1 MTEVEMAET
10 LTPQEKELLL
20 KLARQALDEGVGG
33 AQPQPLDMDEL
44 PEALR
49 QPGATFVTLTRRGEL
64 RGCVGTLEAYQPL
77 AEDVRE
83 HALAAALADYR
94 FPPVSPG
101 EVPELEIEISRLTQ
115 PEPLEYTN
123 GEDLLKRLR
132 PGVDGVI
139 LRDGPRRATFLPQV
153 WEKLPDAAQF
163 LDHLCAKMGAEPGVW
178 RYRKMK
184 VFTYQVEEFHEIRRA
199 AS

>member
-1 MTEVEMAET
+1 MAES
-10 LTPQEKELLL
+10 LTDEEKVLLL
-20 KLARQALDEGVGG
+20 NLARQALTEGVGG
-33 AQPQPLDMDEL
+33 TPLQPLELDKL

-49 QPGATFVTLTRRGEL
+49 QPGATFVTLTRHGEL

-94 FPPVSPG
+94 FPPVTPG
-101 EVPELEIEISRLTQ
+101 EVPELEIEVSRLTQ
-115 PEPLEYTN
+115 PKPMEYRDW
-123 GEDLLKRLR
+123 EDLLKRLR

-163 LDHLCAKMGAEPGVW
+163 LDHLCAKMGAEPGIW
-178 RYRKMK
+178 RYKKMK
-184 VFTYQVEEFHEIRRA
+184 VFTYQVEDFHET
-199 AS
+199 SQTQNS

>member
-1 MTEVEMAET
+1 MAEN

-20 KLARQALDEGVGG
+20 KLARQALHEGVGG
-33 AQPQPLDMDEL
+33 AQPEPLELAEL
-44 PEALR
+44 PEVLR
-49 QPGATFVTLTRRGEL
+49 QPGATFVTLTRQGEL

-94 FPPVSPG
+94 FPPVSPA

-115 PEPLEYTN
+115 PEPLEYKN

-153 WEKLPDAAQF
+153 WEKLPDVAQF
-163 LDHLCAKMGAEPGVW
+163 LDHLCAKMGAEPGAW

-184 VFTYQVEEFHEIRRA
+184 VFTYQVEEFHETPQV
-199 AS
+199 SG